1 MDKQNRVNAVDDE
14 MASRLLPD
22 TAVRALGQWWSANEA
37 AYGDGTPGAHRV
49 LYTPGRW
56 AGIAPWPSRLALVTG
71 SGDAEV
77 SRAEVARTVA
87 GALEREAFR
96 EALVATY
103 VWGKGKRGTPAGS
116 GPSTLR
122 CILAADGLDAA
133 LSGAVATLREA
144 GARKAYA
151 GLLGKVP
158 HLGPA
163 FFTKF
168 LYFAGLALPPAQG
181 PAPLILDRVLAE
193 RLHHLA
199 VAVGRETGLDPDGAS
214 VTWVW
219 KRWNWSPHRY
229 RIYLS
234 FMEAA
239 ARQLAETDSWPSHA
253 RPDLLERALFGIKL
267 PTPT

>member
-1 MDKQNRVNAVDDE
+1 MDKQDRVDAVDKE

-22 TAVRALGQWWSANEA
+22 TAVRALWWWWSANGT
-37 AYGDGTPGAHRV
+37 AYEDGTPGAHTVR
-49 LYTPGRW
+49 YTPGRW
-56 AGIAPWPSRLALVTG
+56 TGIAPWPSRLAPVTG

-77 SRAEVARTVA
+77 SRAEVARAVA
-87 GALEREAFR
+87 DALEREAFR

-103 VWGKGKRGTPAGS
+103 VWGKGKRGTPGGS
-116 GPSTLR
+116 GPSALR
-122 CILAADGLDAA
+122 GILAADGLDATLAAAVTA
-133 LSGAVATLREA
+133 LRGT
-144 GARKAYA
+144 GAREAYA

-158 HLGPA
+158 GLGPA

-168 LYFAGLALPPAQG
+168 LYFVGQALPPAQG

-199 VAVGRETGLDPDGAS
+199 SAVGRETGLDPDGVAAA
-214 VTWVW
+214 WAW

-229 RIYLS
+229 ETYLS

-239 ARQLAETDSWPSHA
+239 ARQLAGTGSWPPRA
-253 RPDLLERALFGIKL
+253 RPDLLERSLFGTVL
-267 PTPT
+267 PTSA